1 MSYSFI
7 DYIEDYYIPIMKLDN
22 TVKPVASFLVAIKEE
37 GSPRFRET
45 YIELIDYMKDIDS
58 RESKDLF
65 NIHFNRMRQTIEAA
79 KSINLEREQF

>member
-7 DYIEDYYIPIMKLDN
+7 DYIEDYYIPVMKLDK

-37 GSPRFRET
+37 GTPRFRET
-45 YIELIDYMKDIDS
+45 YIELIDYMKDID
-58 RESKDLF
+58 SKDLF

>member
-7 DYIEDYYIPIMKLDN
+7 DYIEHYYIPIMKLDK

-58 RESKDLF
+58 KDLF

>member
-7 DYIEDYYIPIMKLDN
+7 DYIEDYYIPVMKLDK

-45 YIELIDYMKDIDS
+45 YIELIDYMKDIDN
-58 RESKDLF
+58 KDLF

>member
-7 DYIEDYYIPIMKLDN
+7 DYIEDYYIPIMKLDK

-58 RESKDLF
+58 KDLF

>member
-7 DYIEDYYIPIMKLDN
+7 DYIEDYYIPVMKLDK

-58 RESKDLF
+58 KDLF

>member
-1 MSYSFI
+1 
-7 DYIEDYYIPIMKLDN
+7 MKLDK

-45 YIELIDYMKDIDS
+45 YIELIDYMKDIDN
-58 RESKDLF
+58 KDLF

>member
-7 DYIEDYYIPIMKLDN
+7 DYIEDYYIPIMKLDK

-58 RESKDLF
+58 KDLF

-79 KSINLEREQF
+79 KSINLERQQF

>member
-7 DYIEDYYIPIMKLDN
+7 DYIEHYYIPVMKLD
-22 TVKPVASFLVAIKEE
+22 KSAGPVASFITAMKEE

-45 YIELIDYMKDIDS
+45 YIELLGYMKDIES

-65 NIHFNRMRQTIEAA
+65 NIHFNRLRQSIEAG
-79 KSINLEREQF
+79 KSINLERETF

>member
-7 DYIEDYYIPIMKLDN
+7 DYIEDYYIPIMKLDK
-22 TVKPVASFLVAIKEE
+22 TAKPVASFLVAIKEE
-37 GSPRFRET
+37 GSPRFGET
-45 YIELIDYMKDIDS
+45 YIELIDYMKDID
-58 RESKDLF
+58 SKDLF

>member
-1 MSYSFI
+1 
-7 DYIEDYYIPIMKLDN
+7 MKLDK

-58 RESKDLF
+58 KDLF

-79 KSINLEREQF
+79 KSINLERQQF

>member
-1 MSYSFI
+1 
-7 DYIEDYYIPIMKLDN
+7 MKLDK

-58 RESKDLF
+58 KDLF